1 MKPSKTW
8 GIGSLLAMAL
18 LLASPPLSWSTRA
31 VGQIVTGQV
40 SSMPASGQIEVDHL
54 VYRVRAGTSADKNLR
69 KFHMGQRVDLE
80 LDGPVAAKGA
90 QVVSIAVHSGTGGAN
105 D

>member
-1 MKPSKTW
+1 MKPSKIW
-8 GIGSLLAMAL
+8 GLGSLLALAL
-18 LLASPPLSWSTRA
+18 LAAPPPGWSTRV

-40 SSMPASGQIEVDHL
+40 TSMPAAGQIEVDHQ
-54 VYRVRAGTSADKNLR
+54 VYRVRAGTSADRNLR

-80 LDGPVAAKGA
+80 LDGPVVATGA
-90 QVVSIAVHSGTGGAN
+90 QVVSIAVHAGTGGAN

>member
-1 MKPSKTW
+1 MKPTKTW
-8 GIGSLLAMAL
+8 GLGSLLAVA
-18 LLASPPLSWSTRA
+18 LLASSSPSWSARV

-40 SSMPASGQIEVDHL
+40 TSMPASGQIEVDHQ
-54 VYRVRAGTSADKNLR
+54 VYRVRAGTSADRNLR

-80 LDGPVAAKGA
+80 LDGPVAARGA
-90 QVVSIAVHSGTGGAN
+90 QVVSIAVHSDTGGAH